1 MATRVLVVYYSLH
14 GHVAALAGA
23 VGKGAETVRNTEV
36 RLRRVPD
43 MGDAG
48 PGPGAGAA
56 AGAGAGA
63 GAIDRRIEEATHDDL
78 RWADGIAWGTPTRY
92 GMMATPLKRFLDGMV
107 EIWLRGELEDKPT
120 GVFTSSASIHGGQE
134 STILT
139 TLVPLLHFGMIFV
152 GTPYVQNPQILTT
165 DAIGGSPYGPSTIAA
180 ADDSRAVAPVE
191 LLTARN
197 LGVRLARVSS
207 ALKIVRVTT
216 TQRQVDA
223 PAYVTGEE

>member
-1 MATRVLVVYYSLH
+1 MATKVLVVYYSLH
-14 GHVAALAGA
+14 GHVEALAGA
-23 VGKGAETVRNTEV
+23 VGGGADSVRNTEV
-36 RLRRVPD
+36 RVRRVRD
-43 MGDAG
+43 LGDAR
-48 PGPGAGAA
+48 PVERSV
-56 AGAGAGA
+56 
-63 GAIDRRIEEATHDDL
+63 DEATHDDL

-92 GMMATPLKRFLDGMV
+92 GVMATPLKRFMDGMV
-107 EIWLRGELEDKPT
+107 DIWLRGELEDKPT

-139 TLVPLLHFGMIFV
+139 TLIPLLHFGMIFV

-165 DAIGGSPYGPSTIAA
+165 DAIGGSPYGPSTIAG
-180 ADDSRAVAPVE
+180 ADDMRAVAPVE

-197 LGVRLARVSS
+197 LGVRLARVAS

-223 PAYVTGEE
+223 PAYVGGED

>member
-1 MATRVLVVYYSLH
+1 VTTKLLVVYYSVH
-14 GHVAALAGA
+14 GHVETLAGA
-23 VGKGAETVRNTEV
+23 VARGAESVRNTEV
-36 RLRRVPD
+36 RV
-43 MGDAG
+43 
-48 PGPGAGAA
+48 
-56 AGAGAGA
+56 
-63 GAIDRRIEEATHDDL
+63 RRIRDLVDARSAERSADAATHDDV

-92 GMMATPLKRFLDGMV
+92 GIMATPLKQFLDCMV
-107 EIWLRGELEDKPT
+107 DLWLRGELEDKPT
-120 GVFTSSASIHGGQE
+120 GDFTSSASIHGGQE

-165 DAIGGSPYGPSTIAA
+165 DAIGGSPYGPSTIAGP
-180 ADDSRAVAPVE
+180 DDTHAVAAAE

-197 LGVRLARVSS
+197 LGHRLARVAS

-223 PAYVTGEE
+223 PAYVTEEV